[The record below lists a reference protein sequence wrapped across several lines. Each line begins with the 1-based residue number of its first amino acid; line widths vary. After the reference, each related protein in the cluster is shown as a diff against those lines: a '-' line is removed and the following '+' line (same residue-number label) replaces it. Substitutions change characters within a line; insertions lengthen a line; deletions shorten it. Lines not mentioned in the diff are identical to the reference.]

1 MFYDLPAVDGNALP
15 VDLALA
21 RRKATLRRSL
31 GGSASLMCE
40 VPEGFLQPPEQPL
53 PRACAT
59 LDPEQGWGAAPG
71 GLCVN
76 CSSAVGSAP
85 PTPRS
90 AVQLCFL
97 FSRH

>member
-1 MFYDLPAVDGNALP
+1 MHSLLTWHS
-15 VDLALA
+15 LA
-21 RRKATLRRSL
+21 RSQEGDTEEEPW
-31 GGSASLMCE
+31 GHASLMCE
-40 VPEGFLQPPEQPL
+40 VPEGFLQPPEQPF
-53 PRACAT
+53 PRACST
-59 LDPEQGWGAAPG
+59 LDPEQGWGAAPS

-85 PTPRS
+85 PTPRW